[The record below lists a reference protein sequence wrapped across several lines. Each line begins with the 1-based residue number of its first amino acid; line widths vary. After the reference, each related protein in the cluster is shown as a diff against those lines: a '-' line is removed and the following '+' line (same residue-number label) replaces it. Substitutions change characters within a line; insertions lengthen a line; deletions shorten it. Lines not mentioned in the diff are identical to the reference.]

1 MKRFRMTT
9 FTLLAAIPALTTGN
23 AHATD
28 DEIVAGLTPG
38 QRPTDA
44 PRISTFEKSAA
55 WYRQALTGLT
65 APHPASLRFLEDQGA
80 WHTPFTRPGMTGR
93 YDIRNWHV
101 PASAG
106 GTDQSVERR

>member
-1 MKRFRMTT
+1 MKIFCMTT
-9 FTLLAAIPALTTGN
+9 FTLLAGTVAIATGT

-28 DEIVAGLTPG
+28 VEIIAGLTPHL
-38 QRPTDA
+38 RPTDA
-44 PRISTFEKSAA
+44 PRISNYEKSAD
-55 WYRQALTGLT
+55 WYRQSLTGLT
-65 APHPASLRFLEDQGA
+65 APYPASLRFLEDQGA

-101 PASAG
+101 PASSG